1 MEAMNDGKEGKP
13 FRYPERLIKM
23 LAFIHVFFHL
33 PYRQTEGF
41 MNALRRY
48 DGALKTPDYS
58 TIDRRTNKLKIDVDP
73 KLDGAK
79 PVTIAVDSSGIKVS
93 NSGDWI
99 REKWGAD
106 KNRRSYLK
114 VHLAVDT
121 RTKKIVAMDVT
132 KEHVHDTRRF
142 KRLVKQ
148 SREKANVKKVVADGA
163 YDTKENFE
171 FCSQNGVE
179 PIIKVRKGS
188 VPKARGSWARRYS
201 VEEQLS
207 DYNLWKERHGYGYRW
222 SVEGAFSVIKRVF
235 GEYVSAKKYPNM
247 VKEIMLKVS
256 LYNIFTGMSY
266 AS

>member
-1 MEAMNDGKEGKP
+1 MRRGEFLLDLASSGWAGELEAMNDGKEGKP

-93 NSGDWI
+93 NSGDWT

-106 KNRRSYLK
+106 KNR
-114 VHLAVDT
+114 
-121 RTKKIVAMDVT
+121 KI
-132 KEHVHDTRRF
+132 
-142 KRLVKQ
+142 
-148 SREKANVKKVVADGA
+148 
-163 YDTKENFE
+163 
-171 FCSQNGVE
+171 
-179 PIIKVRKGS
+179 
-188 VPKARGSWARRYS
+188 
-201 VEEQLS
+201 LS
-207 DYNLWKERHGYGYRW
+207 
-222 SVEGAFSVIKRVF
+222 EGASRSGYKDEEDSRY
-235 GEYVSAKKYPNM
+235 GRDEGAC
-247 VKEIMLKVS
+247 
-256 LYNIFTGMSY
+256 T
-266 AS
+266 